1 MLIDYNAKVGIS
13 FYTTKENPII
23 SQTLIYFNIM
33 DANEILEKVLE
44 ETRESR
50 AGLAKSIG
58 LQPHRLQDIARG
70 KSKEFPYEVA
80 DKIASTY
87 PQFSRKWLLTGEGDM
102 LVGDTNVSGNHSL
115 GVNNGSVTHS
125 FNSQLESSFLKAL
138 ETSQAQLT
146 TTLTQLST
154 SQTQL
159 INSQS
164 QTTALIEQLAKSQQQ
179 ISELINL
186 LKEK

>member
-1 MLIDYNAKVGIS
+1 
-13 FYTTKENPII
+13 
-23 SQTLIYFNIM
+23 M

-80 DKIASTY
+80 DKIASAY

-102 LVGDTNVSGNHSL
+102 LIGDASIT
-115 GVNNGSVTHS
+115 NNGTSQQVAQNVRGHVTQSVTS
-125 FNSQLESSFLKAL
+125 DLTSTITELTDIIKQSQ
-138 ETSQAQLT
+138 
-146 TTLTQLST
+146 TLVST
-154 SQTQL
+154 SQEIAITAQRQL
-159 INSQS
+159 NSTLNQLTES
-164 QTTALIEQLAKSQQQ
+164 QNQITALID
-179 ISELINL
+179 LINRQQD
-186 LKEK
+186 K